1 MKASTTVASL
11 MVVLTSLS
19 ACGGGG
25 GSSAPSPVTLQSVAV
40 TPGSPMLSV
49 GAQQQL
55 SATGTYSDST
65 TKDLTAL
72 ATWMSSATS
81 VAKVAGGIV
90 TGVSPGSTTIVATYN
105 AVSGKDSI
113 TVPTSTWTS
122 AGECWWRVD
131 LC

>member
-49 GAQQQL
+49 GAEQQL

-72 ATWMSSATS
+72 ATWTSSSTS
-81 VAKVAGGIV
+81 VAEVAGGPIWPRLPEK
-90 TGVSPGSTTIVATYN
+90 THRT
-105 AVSGKDSI
+105 
-113 TVPTSTWTS
+113 
-122 AGECWWRVD
+122 
-131 LC
+131 